1 MTGEVWLFFQKIDFA
16 FVAFEYDLQCLA
28 PIQWQL
34 LMGCMIKDGAVDINP
49 AFVGL
54 MMHTGELISGIV
66 SDYCL

>member
-34 LMGCMIKDGAVDINP
+34 LMGCMTKDGGSRYQSSVCG
-49 AFVGL
+49 GL
-54 MMHTGELISGIV
+54 
-66 SDYCL
+66 